1 MTASITTIEKL
12 EVICE
17 DMKKRSEPKATNMTG
32 VECNASPSPELQTLA
47 SLEQKCRSYKDSVE
61 VMQNR
66 VGKLIDLVSPTRRSL
81 TSPVLMRP
89 NKLAD
94 GLKEKSQGLTASISN
109 SLLDLTRRSVDDNAT
124 VRIVTVITLIYLP
137 TQFVAVSSSRR
148 NARSS

>member
-1 MTASITTIEKL
+1 
-12 EVICE
+12 
-17 DMKKRSEPKATNMTG
+17 
-32 VECNASPSPELQTLA
+32 
-47 SLEQKCRSYKDSVE
+47 
-61 VMQNR
+61 
-66 VGKLIDLVSPTRRSL
+66 
-81 TSPVLMRP
+81 MRP

-148 NARSS
+148 NAGSF